1 LKRAATVILLLV
13 ALAGCGRR
21 DADAARRQRLAADR
35 RGLEESLEQLEDRML
50 SDQAR
55 VRFWRELRE
64 RHERVS
70 AVACT
75 NLDRHAEAMAMLQD
89 QQRHKRDAL
98 ARKNRVA
105 ARFVAPAD
113 AAHDPAADER

>member
-1 LKRAATVILLLV
+1 MKRAATVLFLV

-21 DADAARRQRLAADR
+21 DSLASKRQQLAVER
-35 RGLEESLEQLEDRML
+35 RGLEESLDELEERML

-70 AVACT
+70 GVACT
-75 NLDRHAEAMAMLQD
+75 NLDRHAEEMAMLQER
-89 QQRHKRDAL
+89 QRHKRDAL
-98 ARKNRVA
+98 ARKSRVA

-113 AAHDPAADER
+113 SRHVAAADER